1 MYKNEKRYALVNG
14 VLLDGTRDMAP
25 QAGKVICV
33 DGSRIAAVTD
43 GAAPAGYETVDLGGQ
58 YVLPG
63 LINLHVHLP
72 ASGKP
77 KKKPSDPKKLVK
89 LITSNGLMRRVGI
102 RLCEGYAKMELLSG
116 VTTIRT
122 VGGVADFDT
131 IIRDQAAAGAI
142 LSPRVVASNM
152 AVSVPGGHMAGSLA
166 YEARTPEEA
175 AACVEKIAAEKP
187 DLIKLMITGGVMDAE
202 VVGGTMD
209 VAGRTV
215 TPGFIDIHRHADA
228 AAFRPDYGSLE
239 LRQGLTTIVNGN
251 CGLSAAPFGPDHAAA
266 IRAYLRPITGD
277 IPDTLPSAS
286 LAAYLAALRDL
297 PLHTGMLVG
306 AGILR
311 ADTAGYELEHLDE
324 AHYRAI
330 HRAMER
336 ALGDGAL
343 GVSLGLGY
351 APECFC
357 TTEELIHTLEP
368 LRGQDIPLTV
378 HMRQEGAGVCTS
390 VEEMLT
396 VARTLRIPLHISH
409 LKAMGRDSWGKK
421 IPRAL
426 ALLEQARQEGLDVS
440 CDVYPYTAGSTQ
452 LLHILPPEFLE
463 GGMDA
468 VVRRL
473 SDPAARRELARRIES
488 GSGFDDIA
496 RLAGWDGIYL
506 TSLHCPEDH
515 PFLGKSLAQ
524 IAALTGQDP
533 LDCCCDLLVREDGQ
547 ITMIDFMASEEDI
560 IAILQSDLSN
570 LISDATYPTE
580 GMPHPRVYGTFPRL
594 IQHFVMKKHALTLE
608 QAVRKMTALP
618 ARALRLRHKGVIAE
632 GMDADLCVFDPA
644 QLRENGD
651 YRCPCRMASGLDAV
665 LVAGQPAVIHDTLTG
680 AHAGTV
686 IRRELI

>member
-1 MYKNEKRYALVNG
+1 M
-14 VLLDGTRDMAP
+14 
-25 QAGKVICV
+25 
-33 DGSRIAAVTD
+33 
-43 GAAPAGYETVDLGGQ
+43 
-58 YVLPG
+58 
-63 LINLHVHLP
+63 
-72 ASGKP
+72 
-77 KKKPSDPKKLVK
+77 
-89 LITSNGLMRRVGI
+89 
-102 RLCEGYAKMELLSG
+102 
-116 VTTIRT
+116 
-122 VGGVADFDT
+122 FDT
-131 IIRDQAAAGAI
+131 ILRGGTVIDGTGRPAFPADVGITGGTITAVGDLSAAAAG
-142 LSPRVVASNM
+142 R
-152 AVSVPGGHMAGSLA
+152 
-166 YEARTPEEA
+166 
-175 AACVEKIAAEKP
+175 
-187 DLIKLMITGGVMDAE
+187 
-202 VVGGTMD
+202 TMD

-396 VARTLRIPLHISH
+396 VARSLRIPLHISH

-452 LLHILPPEFLE
+452 LLHILPPEFLA
-463 GGMDA
+463 GGMEA

-473 SDPAARRELARRIES
+473 SDPAARRELAQRIRS
-488 GSGFDDIA
+488 GEGFDDIA

-515 PFLGKSLAQ
+515 PYLGKSLAE
-524 IAALTGQDP
+524 IAAMTGQDP
-533 LDCCCDLLVREDGQ
+533 LTCCCDLLVREQGE

-560 IAILQSDLSN
+560 TAILQSPLSH

-594 IQHFVMKKHALTLE
+594 LQHFVREKGALTWE
-608 QAVRKMTALP
+608 KAIHKVTGRP
-618 ARALRLRHKGVIAE
+618 AQRLRLAGKGVLAA
-632 GMDADLCVFDPA
+632 GMDADLCVFDPEA
-644 QLRENGD
+644 LRETGT
-651 YRCPCRMASGLDAV
+651 YQEPCRMAAGMDTV
-665 LVAGQPAVIHDTLTG
+665 LAAGVPLLEQGVLTG
-680 AHAGTV
+680 ARPGRI
-686 IRRELI
+686 IRR